1 MILSPRSVKL
11 TTRSGTEI
19 SRTLPHRYIRTI
31 GAWCFVDHFGPT
43 NQSDAMSIATHPH
56 TGLQTVSWLFAGE
69 VEHRD
74 SLGSVQIIKPGELN
88 LMTAGRGVAHSEL
101 STENSTVAHGVQ
113 LWTVLPDRDRKS
125 APLFDHYGE
134 LPEFQRGDLK
144 IRLFIGELFGE
155 ESPARIFSELLGA
168 EIYIS
173 PGATAAIPLIT
184 GNEYGTLVVEGDF
197 SVDNEEVP
205 LKSLH
210 YSPAGKSSLQ
220 LSTKNGARI
229 IFLGGEPFPEEIVM
243 WWNFIGRSH
252 EEIEEM
258 RTRWN
263 NEDPS
268 IPTFQAAVEG
278 RIPAPEMPNLR
289 LHPRGNVTPPLI

>member
-43 NQSDAMSIATHPH
+43 TQSDAMSIATHPH

-125 APLFDHYGE
+125 APLFDHYGQ
-134 LPEFQRGDLK
+134 LPEFQRDDLK

-155 ESPARIFSELLGA
+155 KSPARIFSELL
-168 EIYIS
+168 E
-173 PGATAAIPLIT
+173 
-184 GNEYGTLVVEGDF
+184 NRE
-197 SVDNEEVP
+197 
-205 LKSLH
+205 
-210 YSPAGKSSLQ
+210 
-220 LSTKNGARI
+220 
-229 IFLGGEPFPEEIVM
+229 
-243 WWNFIGRSH
+243 
-252 EEIEEM
+252 
-258 RTRWN
+258 
-263 NEDPS
+263 
-268 IPTFQAAVEG
+268 
-278 RIPAPEMPNLR
+278 
-289 LHPRGNVTPPLI
+289 